1 MADALPLVIY
11 TDLEQQ
17 VEAMER
23 DGYVYFPSVLAE
35 DEIVELRD
43 QSEQLEAVPE
53 ALDTDLTVE
62 KDGHLNRCINAAF
75 NRDPLFLK
83 YLDKPGPIE
92 LAEAIHGPDCHIVS
106 VHTWAVGT
114 GRPDQQL
121 HSDWL
126 PAVMPAE
133 LRGDSR
139 LEIPIYITTAHFYLD
154 DMTEELGPTNIV
166 PGSHLAGRRPHGPV
180 EGDSNH
186 GESEWNGVGEQN
198 FLGNAGDCILFR
210 SEIWHRGTANVSDH
224 TRHTFMVHYSHR
236 MITQKFPPYLHFKF
250 NPEVIAQATQR
261 QRRLLGEHPGGSY
274 D

>member
-166 PGSHLAGRRPHGPV
+166 LGSHLAGRRPHGPV

-186 GESEWNGVGEQN
+186 GESEWNGVGGAELPRKRRRLHSFPKRN
-198 FLGNAGDCILFR
+198 LASGYGECERPYPAHLHGPL
-210 SEIWHRGTANVSDH
+210 
-224 TRHTFMVHYSHR
+224 
-236 MITQKFPPYLHFKF
+236 FPPNDHS
-250 NPEVIAQATQR
+250 EVPALPALQVQSRGDRPGHAAPAQA
-261 QRRLLGEHPGGSY
+261 PW
-274 D
+274 